1 MSLAANIIVIDD
13 DASLREGC
21 MQTLAEDGHRVQTA
35 ADGVIGLQMAAQES
49 FDVVVLDLK
58 MPKLDGMQ
66 VLFKLKEESPHT
78 AVVVMTGYA
87 TVETAVEAMR
97 RGACDYIAKPFTP
110 DLLSTVV
117 RRAVDNKRLALE
129 NLGLKTALRE
139 HAGRRVLVGQS
150 PPMQKLA
157 AVVAKVAPT
166 DATVL
171 LVGETGVGKEVVART
186 IHQQSDRADMPF
198 ITVDCAA
205 LVESLFESEMFGH
218 VRGAYTGA
226 IETTIGKFELA
237 NGGTLFLDE
246 IGNVSPNGQVK
257 LLRAIQEREI
267 TKVGSTRRTR
277 VDVRIIA
284 ATNNDLLQDIRDG
297 SFREDLFFRLSVVPI
312 RVPALRD
319 RADDIALLA
328 NHFLQ
333 RHRAKRNPQVQGFSA
348 DAMQMLRTYA
358 WPGNVRELENTVERA
373 LVMAEG
379 NSIDADD
386 LFFYGPVRTSEPP
399 ALESDSGGLA
409 AAERREIEK
418 ALQATGWQM
427 TRAAEELGINR
438 KTLREKIRRH
448 GIQRPPS

>member
-13 DASLREGC
+13 DPSLREGC
-21 MQTLAEDGHRVQTA
+21 LQTLAEDGYRVQTA
-35 ADGVIGLQMAAQES
+35 PDGVVGLQMASQES
-49 FDVVVLDLK
+49 FDVAVLDLK

-66 VLFKLKEESPHT
+66 VLFKLREESPHT

-97 RGACDYIAKPFTP
+97 RGATDYIAKPFTP
-110 DLLSTVV
+110 DLLSAVV
-117 RRAVDNKRLALE
+117 RRAVDHKRLALE
-129 NLGLKTALRE
+129 NLGLKTALRD
-139 HAGRRVLVGQS
+139 HMGRRMLVGQS
-150 PPMQKLA
+150 APMQKLA

-171 LVGETGVGKEVVART
+171 LVGETGVGKELVART

-205 LVESLFESEMFGH
+205 LVENLFESEMFGH

-226 IETTIGKFELA
+226 VETTIGKFELA

-267 TKVGSTRRTR
+267 MKVGSSRRIR
-277 VDVRIIA
+277 VDVRILA
-284 ATNNDLLQDIRDG
+284 ATNNDLLQDIREG

-319 RADDIALLA
+319 RGDDIALLA

-333 RHRAKRNPQVQGFSA
+333 RHRPKRNPQVQGFS
-348 DAMQMLRTYA
+348 DAAMRMLLSYG

-379 NSIDADD
+379 TTINADD
-386 LFFYGPVRTSEPP
+386 LFFYGPVRASEPSLAP
-399 ALESDSGGLA
+399 ESGGLA

-418 ALQATGWQM
+418 ALQTTGWQM
-427 TRAAEELGINR
+427 GRAAEELGINR

-448 GIQRPPS
+448 GIQRPD

>member
-205 LVESLFESEMFGH
+205 LVENLFESEMFGH

-237 NGGTLFLDE
+237 NGG
-246 IGNVSPNGQVK
+246 
-257 LLRAIQEREI
+257 
-267 TKVGSTRRTR
+267 STRRIR
-277 VDVRIIA
+277 IDVRIIA

-319 RADDIALLA
+319 RGDDIALLA

-348 DAMQMLRTYA
+348 DAMQMLRAYA

>member
-1 MSLAANIIVIDD
+1 MTLAANIIVIDD

-35 ADGVIGLQMAAQES
+35 PDGVVGLQMAAQES
-49 FDVVVLDLK
+49 FDVAVLDLK
-58 MPKLDGMQ
+58 MPRLDGMQ

-171 LVGETGVGKEVVART
+171 LVGETGVGKELVART
-186 IHQQSDRADMPF
+186 LHQQSDRADMPF

-205 LVESLFESEMFGH
+205 LVENLFESEMFGH

-267 TKVGSTRRTR
+267 TKVGSTRRIR

-319 RADDIALLA
+319 RGDDIALLA

-333 RHRAKRNPQVQGFSA
+333 RHRAKRNPHVQGFTEE
-348 DAMQMLRTYA
+348 AMQTLRAYA

-379 NSIDADD
+379 TSIDADD
-386 LFFYGPVRTSEPP
+386 LFFYGPVRASEPP
-399 ALESDSGGLA
+399 GLEADSGGLA